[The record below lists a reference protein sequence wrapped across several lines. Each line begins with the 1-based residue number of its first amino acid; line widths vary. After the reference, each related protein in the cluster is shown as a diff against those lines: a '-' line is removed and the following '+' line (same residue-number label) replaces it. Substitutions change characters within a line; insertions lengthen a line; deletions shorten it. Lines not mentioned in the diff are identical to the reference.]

1 MIQLHSNKI
10 VATLMALIVIL
21 TIFACSRNPV
31 TGKKEL
37 MLMSESQEKNLG
49 LQSDPSIVASY
60 GLYEDEKMQ
69 TFINERG
76 KQMAKVSHRPDLGYE
91 FKILDSPVV
100 NAFAVPGGYVYF
112 TRGIMAHF
120 NNEAEFAG
128 VLGHEIGHITARH
141 SASQYSKGM
150 LAQVGLIAGLIVSK
164 DFAQYADVA
173 SQGLQLLFL
182 KFGRD
187 DEAQSDKLGVEYS
200 TKVGYDAHEMAGFFK
215 TLDRMREGTGAE
227 SLPTFMSTHPDPAD
241 RFNKVNAEATKWQE
255 GKSKSQFKVNRD
267 SYLRMI
273 DGLIYGEDPK
283 QGYVE
288 NNNFYHPELKFQYP
302 IPARW
307 KVVNTPQQV
316 QMAPNDNK
324 ALMTLSLG
332 QGESL
337 EAAAQAVVDQYKLKM
352 IRSNKKQVNGLSALE
367 VLADQQDPNNPQNVV
382 RILMYHIEYNGLIY
396 RIMGMA
402 HTNDYGRFKAK
413 FERTMNGFKK
423 LTDQSKINVKPERI
437 KIETVKNNGTFS
449 SALQSFNM
457 PSDRFNEL
465 AILNGMQL
473 NEQVKRGMLIK
484 TITK

>member
-1 MIQLHSNKI
+1 MIQLPINKI
-10 VATLMALIVIL
+10 VSSFLALIFIL
-21 TIFACSRNPV
+21 SIFACSRNPV

-60 GLYEDEKMQ
+60 GLYEDDKMQ
-69 TFINERG
+69 AFINTKG
-76 KQMAKVSHRPDLGYE
+76 KQMGKISHRPNLDYQ

-100 NAFAVPGGYVYF
+100 NAFAVPGGYIYF

-128 VLGHEIGHITARH
+128 VLGHEIGHVTARH

-150 LAQVGLIAGLIVSK
+150 LAQVGLIAGIIVSK
-164 DFAQYADVA
+164 DFAQYANVA

-187 DEAQSDKLGVEYS
+187 DESQSDQLGVEYS
-200 TKVGYDAHEMAGFFK
+200 TKIGYDAHEMADFFK

-227 SLPTFMSTHPDPAD
+227 ELPTFMSTHPDPAD
-241 RFNKVNAEATKWQE
+241 RFNKVHAAASKWQE
-255 GKSKSQFKVNRD
+255 GKNKSQLKVNRA

-273 DGLIYGEDPK
+273 DGIIYGEDPK

-307 KVVNTPQQV
+307 KVINTPQQV
-316 QMAPNDNK
+316 QMAPSDNK
-324 ALMTLSLG
+324 ALMVLALG
-332 QGESL
+332 QGKSL
-337 EAAAQAVVDQYKLKM
+337 EEAAEAVVSQYKLKTQ
-352 IRSNKKQVNGLSALE
+352 RSNRTQVNGLSALE

-382 RILMYHIEYNGLIY
+382 RILMYFIEYNGLIY
-396 RIMGMA
+396 KFMGMA
-402 HTNDYGRFKAK
+402 HTNDFGRYQPK
-413 FERTMNGFKK
+413 FERTMKGFKT
-423 LTDQSKINVKPERI
+423 LTDPSKINVKPERI
-437 KIETVKNNGTFS
+437 KIEAVKSNGTLS

-457 PSDRFNEL
+457 PSTRFNEL
-465 AILNGMQL
+465 AILNGMEL
-473 NEQVKRGMLIK
+473 NEQVKQGTLIK
-484 TITK
+484 TIKK